1 MGQQA
6 SCCQEEELDGPKEVI
21 QPEVVSHRYE
31 GKDDEDGGAKE
42 QEVRPTGS
50 QTHEGG
56 HMLMKPMS
64 GTSRLENMKHLEVDI
79 EIIRGISLRRTLQSF
94 GRLWRWSPLDLQEE
108 ARQTLWT
115 KSKRVAGFDIFLSH
129 TWMTPGWRKVLTL
142 TLRSGWPVALCF
154 WALGA
159 LLAIILSVMDILPMP
174 GTMEIEL
181 PGFEQSFVPV
191 GIWVMLIGAVSLL
204 LGLLVSVHLPDA
216 CSTSDTCFLD
226 VVSIHQTDPTLMERG
241 IYGLGGFL
249 KVSQELRVLWSP
261 PYLSRLWCVFEL
273 AAYKMANPTGKINL
287 HPLFIE
293 TVGCWLFQAN
303 CVGAAVFHAVRL
315 RKMGANMEYAG
326 YCLGMLASL
335 KAWHRLRKE
344 SLNKHKL
351 LSDLENF
358 DVEHADCRS
367 EFDRDFIHAGIIQWY
382 GSKEAFTC
390 YVRGPLK
397 EKFIGTAEFCVHLPF
412 FYILLIATPSVSVGL
427 EGFVAALKA
436 GAPFE
441 SLVSHLLGKV
451 IGVNFF
457 WQLMSL
463 KFGMFLCDRY
473 AEPRWGGGF
482 WNGFQTFLICVGYFL
497 CYLIGAVVGNQA
509 TGSHIGLA
517 CAWMFVSMLPVVCTW
532 RMFKYYEQKTQAE
545 CATKCD
551 WNFKDFKEFGSRLSV
566 FRGEDSFS
574 SNKIV

>member
-1 MGQQA
+1 
-6 SCCQEEELDGPKEVI
+6 
-21 QPEVVSHRYE
+21 
-31 GKDDEDGGAKE
+31 
-42 QEVRPTGS
+42 
-50 QTHEGG
+50 
-56 HMLMKPMS
+56 MLKA
-64 GTSRLENMKHLEVDI
+64 DI
-79 EIIRGISLRRTLQSF
+79 
-94 GRLWRWSPLDLQEE
+94 
-108 ARQTLWT
+108 
-115 KSKRVAGFDIFLSH
+115 H
-129 TWMTPGWRKVLTL
+129 
-142 TLRSGWPVALCF
+142 
-154 WALGA
+154 
-159 LLAIILSVMDILPMP
+159 
-174 GTMEIEL
+174 
-181 PGFEQSFVPV
+181 
-191 GIWVMLIGAVSLL
+191 
-204 LGLLVSVHLPDA
+204 
-216 CSTSDTCFLD
+216 
-226 VVSIHQTDPTLMERG
+226 VSIHQTDPTLMERG

-249 KVSQELRVLWSP
+249 KVSKELRVLWSP

-293 TVGCWLFQAN
+293 TVSCWLFQAN

-367 EFDRDFIHAGIIQWY
+367 EFDRDFIHAGIVQWY

-473 AEPRWGGGF
+473 AEPRWGEGF

-497 CYLIGAVVGNQA
+497 CYLVGAVIGNQA
-509 TGSHIGLA
+509 TSGHVGLA
-517 CAWMFVSMLPVVCTW
+517 FAWMFASMLPVVCTW